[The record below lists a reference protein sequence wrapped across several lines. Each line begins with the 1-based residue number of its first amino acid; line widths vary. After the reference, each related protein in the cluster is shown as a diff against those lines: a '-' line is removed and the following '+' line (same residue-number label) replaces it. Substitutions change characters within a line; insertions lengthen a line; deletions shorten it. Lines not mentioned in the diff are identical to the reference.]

1 MARTKKS
8 PYKNNKIQ
16 EVTIAAILKDY
27 RATLLHWAA
36 FLEAQNLLYLTE
48 KEFDY
53 LLKWQQW
60 SSLTTIGLSKK
71 KKC

>member
-1 MARTKKS
+1 MARTKIS

-16 EVTIAAILKDY
+16 EVTIVAILKDY

-36 FLEAQNLLYLTE
+36 FSDAQNSLYLTK
-48 KEFDY
+48 KELDY
-53 LLKWQQW
+53 LSKWQQW

-71 KKC
+71 MLR